1 MPNHTPPQLFLI
13 DGYALI
19 YRAFFAMISRPLRT
33 TKGENTSAAWGV
45 ANFLLRLREKYR
57 PDYVAWINDAGTSF
71 REERYPDYKSTR
83 EKLDDSLQADFDRA
97 VERVTTLLAA
107 FRIPL
112 VAIPGYEAD
121 DVIGTLAQA
130 GAAGGLRS
138 VIVSGDKDFYQLIGP
153 GIVLLNPGR
162 GGPAAVDEV
171 WVDAS
176 NAAERLGV
184 PPSQVIDF
192 LALVGDASDNIPG
205 VKGIGEKGAQKL
217 LAEYGDL
224 DTILARAAEVTAKR
238 SREALLAQADA
249 ARLSKE
255 LVTIQRDVPVKLD
268 VADLVLQEPDREGLI
283 RILTELEFF
292 SLARRMGQGGA
303 GAAAGVG
310 AGAGV
315 GTAGEGDLAE
325 GGEPGPAAVGAPG
338 PADTTP
344 QGVTLSEP
352 EGASPDAWPPRSAQ
366 GDDGEGD
373 EALGPAT
380 GAAATATLPATA
392 ADWLAIDDRPACEV
406 IIVDDPAA
414 LPALVE
420 RLRRAALV
428 ALDAETSSL
437 EPHDA
442 ELVGFSLAASPTEV
456 WYLPFGHRPRGGELA
471 APAPVRNLPPMT
483 DVALA
488 PVVEL
493 LQDPAVPKAG
503 HNIKYDWQVLRR
515 AGVELAGV
523 AYDSML
529 ASFVIDPGRR
539 SHAIDTLSLEHFGRP
554 MQTYADLI
562 GKGKAQ
568 IPFAEVPIPAV
579 ASYCGADSTTV
590 LALHDFF
597 APAIGE
603 MAMEPLLRDIELPL
617 VQVLTDMEWDG
628 ISVDLAVFARL
639 NAELTGDLRRLEGE
653 IAAVAGEA
661 LNLNSPRQLA
671 TILFERQQLPVL
683 KRTKTGP
690 STDADVLEQLAT
702 MGHVLPRLILE
713 YRELQKLKSTYV
725 DTLPTRVNRHTGRI
739 HTSFNQIGAATGR
752 LSSVEPNLQNIPVR
766 TPRGEAI
773 RRGFVP
779 RAGWQFLVADYSQ
792 IELRLMA
799 HLSGDPG
806 FIEAFQQGGDIHR
819 QTAALIFGIP
829 VEEVTAD
836 MRARAKTINFAT
848 IYGQGPFA
856 LSRQLGISQED
867 AKTFIARY
875 FERFA
880 GVRQFLDRMVQ
891 LAREQGYVET
901 IFRRRR
907 YIPEIKDRNFNMRA
921 YGERTAQN
929 SPLQGSAADLIK
941 LAMIRIHAALSER
954 KLRSRMLLQVHDE
967 LIFEA
972 PPDEL
977 DVMQTLVKEHMEQV
991 VELRVPLVVDIG
1003 IGPNWLD
1010 AKR

>member
-19 YRAFFAMISRPLRT
+19 YRAFYAMISRPLRT

-45 ANFLLRLREKYR
+45 ANFLIRLREKYR
-57 PDYVAWINDAGTSF
+57 PDYVAWVNDAGTSF
-71 REERYPDYKSTR
+71 REERYPEYKSTR
-83 EKLDDSLQADFDRA
+83 EKLDESLQADFDRA
-97 VERVTTLLAA
+97 VERISELLAVL
-107 FRIPL
+107 RVPL

-171 WVDAS
+171 WVDES

-184 PPSQVIDF
+184 PPSQVVDY
-192 LALVGDASDNIPG
+192 LALVGDSSDNIPG
-205 VKGIGEKGAQKL
+205 VKGIGEKGALKL
-217 LAEYGDL
+217 LAEYGSL
-224 DTILARAAEVTAKR
+224 DIILDRAAEVSAKR
-238 SREALLAQADA
+238 TREALLGQADA

-255 LVTIQRDVPVKLD
+255 LVTIQRNVPVELD
-268 VADLVLQEPDREGLI
+268 VADLVLREPDRDGLI

-292 SLARRMGQGGA
+292 SLARKMGAQAGATDGGA
-303 GAAAGVG
+303 GNGRAAGSARAGVAPAEEAPTAAAPFL
-310 AGAGV
+310 
-315 GTAGEGDLAE
+315 EE
-325 GGEPGPAAVGAPG
+325 
-338 PADTTP
+338 
-344 QGVTLSEP
+344 VTLSGAKGPEPDADESAVAALP
-352 EGASPDAWPPRSAQ
+352 EGASVTP
-366 GDDGEGD
+366 
-373 EALGPAT
+373 LV
-380 GAAATATLPATA
+380 TA
-392 ADWLAIDDRPACEV
+392 ADWLAIDAQPALEV
-406 IIVDDPAA
+406 VVLDDAKDI
-414 LPALVE
+414 PALVE
-420 RLRRAALV
+420 RLRRAPLV
-428 ALDAETSSL
+428 GLDTETDSV

-442 ELVGFSLAASPTEV
+442 ELVGLSLAASPTEV

-471 APAPVRNLPPMT
+471 APTPVRNLPPIN

-488 PVVEL
+488 PLVAL
-493 LQDPAVPKAG
+493 LEDPAVPKAG
-503 HNIKYDWQVLRR
+503 HNVKYDWQVLRR
-515 AGVELAGV
+515 AGIELAGL
-523 AYDSML
+523 AFDSML
-529 ASFVIDPGRR
+529 ASFVLDPGRR
-539 SHAIDTLSLEHFGRP
+539 SHAIDTLCLEHFGRTL
-554 MQTYADLI
+554 QTYADLT

-568 IPFAEVPIPAV
+568 ISYAEVAITAA
-579 ASYCGADSTTV
+579 ASYCGADSGAV
-590 LALHDFF
+590 LALHDLF
-597 APAIGE
+597 APAIAE
-603 MAMEPLLRDIELPL
+603 MAMAPLLRDIELPL
-617 VQVLTDMEWDG
+617 VRVLTDMEWEG
-628 ISVDLAVFARL
+628 ISIDRAVFARL

-653 IAAVAGEA
+653 IAAVAGES

-671 TILFERQQLPVL
+671 TILFEKQQLQVL
-683 KRTKTGP
+683 KRTKSGP
-690 STDADVLEQLAT
+690 STDADVLEQLAA
-702 MGHVLPRLILE
+702 MGHELPRLILD

-739 HTSFNQIGAATGR
+739 HTSFNQTGAASGR

-766 TPRGEAI
+766 SARGEAI

-799 HLSGDPG
+799 HLSGDAG
-806 FIEAFQQGGDIHR
+806 FIDAFRQGGDIHR
-819 QTAALIFGIP
+819 QTAALIFNVP
-829 VEEVTAD
+829 LAEVTPD

-901 IFRRRR
+901 IFKRRR
-907 YIPEIKDRNFNMRA
+907 YVPEVKERNFNMRA
-921 YGERTAQN
+921 YGERVAQN

-941 LAMIRIHAALSER
+941 LAMIRIHAAIAEQR
-954 KLRSRMLLQVHDE
+954 LRSRMLLQVHDE
-967 LIFEA
+967 LIFEV

-977 DVMQTLVKEHMEQV
+977 EAMRPLVREHMENV
-991 VELRVPLVVDIG
+991 AELRVPLVVDIG